1 MNFTNGLLRPGR
13 VLSVEDDYGTIKACV
28 EGYLSDKD
36 ETDKLPPIYP
46 MFSLS
51 HNAFSKPKVNDLIWV
66 FIFTDNHRA
75 LFYVKQNIIQEQ
87 LGELLDNSYEEV
99 EVLARKEAGF
109 SWAQIYFTDQT
120 GWVIQNDSS
129 QMQIDK
135 DGNII
140 LQTQNKY
147 RTIKIDEDA
156 VHLGGDTDTEQPAVL
171 GDNLVKTL
179 DKIEYIFTAISNAC
193 TTPYTAPIKM
203 AMEALLKQY
212 SESIDSVTSNN
223 VKLN

>member
-1 MNFTNGLLRPGR
+1 MNFINGLLRPGR

-36 ETDKLPPIYP
+36 DVEKLPPIYP

-51 HNAFSKPKVNDLIWV
+51 HNAFSKPKKNDLIWV
-66 FIFTDNHRA
+66 FIFTDNSQA
-75 LFYVKQNIIQEQ
+75 LFYVKQNTIKDQ
-87 LGELLDNSYEEV
+87 LAELLDNGYKEV
-99 EVLARKEAGF
+99 EVLARKESGF

-120 GWVIQNDSS
+120 GWILQNDSS
-129 QMQIDK
+129 QIQIDK
-135 DGNII
+135 EGNIL

-147 RTIKIDEDA
+147 RSIKIDDDA
-156 VHLGGDTDTEQPAVL
+156 IHLGNDPNSEQPAVL
-171 GDNLVKTL
+171 GDNLVKSL

-193 TTPYTAPIKM
+193 TTPYTVPIKM

-212 SESIDSVTSNN
+212 SESIDSVTSNH